1 MSHGI
6 EIKQSELAEI
16 AELQRQFNLVKT
28 KLEDRKSRIIPLLQE
43 GFPVE
48 PGRFDAHLVK
58 HVGRSGLSYKQLVL
72 NELGAEALEQY
83 KKQFPTH
90 VYFELEVVEHAVPPL
105 WKGREKDWEKGQTS

>member
-1 MSHGI
+1 MPHGI
-6 EIKQSELAEI
+6 EIKQHELAEI
-16 AELQRQFNLVKT
+16 SELQRQFEGLRV
-28 KLEDRKSRIIPLLQE
+28 KLEDKKSRIITLLQE

-58 HVGRSGLSYKQLVL
+58 HVGRSGLSYKKLAVE
-72 NELGAEALEQY
+72 ELGVDAVEAY

-105 WKGREKDWEKGQTS
+105 WKGREQEWQDGE